1 MSLVPAASRALAIL
15 RVLAK
20 HGQPITAAAIAKELD
35 LPRSSTYQLLEALVA
50 EDFVVHFENE
60 SRWGLGVVAFELG
73 NAYLRHDPIERFAR
87 PLLKELVGATEAQVP
102 AVGQLGILVG
112 DEVLY
117 LLKELPLHPVTVVSD
132 IGVRLPAHLTA
143 SGRAMLSRLDQKQLR
158 ATYSETRSTDALTNR
173 TGLGPNRLAELKK
186 QLEIDR
192 RLGYAI
198 EDGQISTGYCSVSV
212 AAVNHLNLPTAALTL
227 TFRSEDAS
235 ESDRLEIARL
245 LMAAASKLS
254 KRMGAK

>member
-1 MSLVPAASRALAIL
+1 MSLVPAASRALAIP

-60 SRWGLGVVAFELG
+60 SRFGLGVVAFELG

-87 PLLKELVGATEAQVP
+87 PLLKELVSATEAQVP

-117 LLKELPLHPVTVVSD
+117 LLKELPLQKALLRRNVCCALMLLSQKLVGHHLATAKLLQ
-132 IGVRLPAHLTA
+132 RL
-143 SGRAMLSRLDQKQLR
+143 RQLR
-158 ATYSETRSTDALTNR
+158 NA
-173 TGLGPNRLAELKK
+173 K
-186 QLEIDR
+186 
-192 RLGYAI
+192 YA
-198 EDGQISTGYCSVSV
+198 
-212 AAVNHLNLPTAALTL
+212 
-227 TFRSEDAS
+227 
-235 ESDRLEIARL
+235 
-245 LMAAASKLS
+245 
-254 KRMGAK
+254 